1 MRSARFVAGFI
12 GSPAMNLRE
21 ARLTE
26 TGVALNGYEIPI
38 TRDVRAASGSS
49 GTILLG
55 FRPESVEV
63 VGPDEDGLDAS
74 VNLVEELGSD
84 AYLFA
89 ELPHRDNV
97 VHGADLVAKLDA
109 RRIPERGQKVR
120 LRVRPDEVH
129 VFSAQTGHRLN

>member
-1 MRSARFVAGFI
+1 M
-12 GSPAMNLRE
+12 
-21 ARLTE
+21 
-26 TGVALNGYEIPI
+26 ALNGYEIPI
-38 TRDVRAASGSS
+38 TRDVRATAGRSS

-55 FRPESVEV
+55 FRPESVDV

-129 VFSAQTGHRLN
+129 VFSAQTGDRLN